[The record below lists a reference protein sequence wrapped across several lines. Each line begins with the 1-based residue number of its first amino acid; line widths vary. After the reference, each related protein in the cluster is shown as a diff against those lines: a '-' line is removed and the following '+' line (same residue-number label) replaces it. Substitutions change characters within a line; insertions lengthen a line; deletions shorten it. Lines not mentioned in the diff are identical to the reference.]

1 MKRASLI
8 FAGLLTFVT
17 TTTAL
22 AHRPIFVEP
31 RSNTTRANA
40 IKIGDPE
47 ISWAVYAQ
55 LSDAGEVNYYRFEG
69 KRGLRVRIETL
80 VPRLESLRDFGFDV
94 ALIGKGFAV
103 ARVPFALEMDE
114 GAIIA
119 SDSGHDEARGFDE
132 PFTQTSYWK
141 RQTLRA
147 ELPADGTYTIA
158 VYDPRGRTGKYV
170 LSIGEREEWG
180 ADDLVSMPSIVARV
194 REFFGQARAASPI
207 PIGLGILFGALALFG
222 TIRAIV
228 RRSK

>member
-1 MKRASLI
+1 MKHLAFLWAI
-8 FAGLLTFVT
+8 FLTFLTATV
-17 TTTAL
+17 AL

-80 VPRLESLRDFGFDV
+80 VPHSESARAFGFDV
-94 ALIGKGFAV
+94 ALIGKGFDA
-103 ARVPFALEMDE
+103 AHVPFALEAGE
-114 GAIIA
+114 GVIIA
-119 SDSGHDEARGFDE
+119 PDVGQDDARVFDE
-132 PFTQTSYWK
+132 HVTQTSYWQ
-141 RQTLRA
+141 RQSLRA
-147 ELPADGTYTIA
+147 QLPADGTYWIA

-170 LSIGEREEWG
+170 LSIGEREVWS
-180 ADDLVSMPSIVARV
+180 ASDLAEMPRIIARV
-194 REFFGQARAASPI
+194 REFAGLGTFTVPVM
-207 PIGLGILFGALALFG
+207 PIGLGIVVLAILARVVVL
-222 TIRAIV
+222 I

>member
-1 MKRASLI
+1 MKRTSLI

-17 TTTAL
+17 ATAAL

-40 IKIGDPE
+40 VKIGDPE

-55 LSDAGEVNYYRFEG
+55 LADAGELNYYRFEG
-69 KRGLRVRIETL
+69 KRGLRVRIEMS
-80 VPRLESLRDFGFDV
+80 VPRIESARAFGFDV
-94 ALIGKGFAV
+94 ALIGKGLDA
-103 ARVPFALEMDE
+103 ARVPFALEAGE
-114 GAIIA
+114 GAQVA
-119 SDSGHDEARGFDE
+119 ADSGQEDARVFDE

-147 ELPADGTYTIA
+147 ELPADGTYWIA
-158 VYDPRGRTGKYV
+158 VYDPRGRAGKYV
-170 LSIGEREEWG
+170 LAIGEREEWG

-194 REFFGQARAASPI
+194 REFFGQAQAASPI

-222 TIRAIV
+222 AIRAIV

>member
-8 FAGLLTFVT
+8 VAGFLTFVT
-17 TTTAL
+17 ATAAL

-31 RSNTTRANA
+31 RSNTARATA

-80 VPRLESLRDFGFDV
+80 VPHSESARAFGFDV
-94 ALIGKGFAV
+94 ALIGKGLDA
-103 ARVPFALEMDE
+103 ARVPFALEASE
-114 GAIIA
+114 GVIIA
-119 SDSGHDEARGFDE
+119 PDVGQDDTRVFDE
-132 PFTQTSYWK
+132 HVTQTSYWK

-147 ELPADGTYTIA
+147 ELPADGTYWIA
-158 VYDPRGRTGKYV
+158 VYDPRERTGKYV

-180 ADDLVSMPSIVARV
+180 ADDLVSMPSIIARV
-194 REFFGQARAASPI
+194 REFVGLGTLTI
-207 PIGLGILFGALALFG
+207 PVMPVGLGIVVLAILARVVVL
-222 TIRAIV
+222 I